1 VEESQGNAGSQALR
15 DRPIPLGAALLT
27 LLLCA
32 FWGGISPTI
41 KIAVTAVPPL
51 AVAFWRFLIGLVCV
65 WIWCRSNGIPYLVPR
80 ASLLPVIGF
89 SMIFTAQI
97 AFINIGTQM
106 TLASYSAVLLNT
118 SPLFV
123 AVMAHWILP
132 NDRLSSRR
140 VIGLVLAFSGVAVL
154 FLGRS
159 GSTGS
164 LPGNALCLL
173 SGFLLGS
180 LQITGKRLLRDLS
193 PFQVVFWEF
202 AFALPVFGIL
212 SLLLEPDAGPIT
224 LAVAG
229 SIVYQGLVVAGICF
243 VAWLVLLRRYSAT
256 GLSSFQFSIPVF
268 GVLLSRFLLGEPWS
282 AQLLVALPL
291 VAVGILLVTR
301 CRVDS
306 ARPAPRPAG
315 EKRGQSRR

>member
-1 VEESQGNAGSQALR
+1 MEESQGNAGPDALR
-15 DRPIPLGAALLT
+15 DGPIPLGAALLT

-32 FWGGISPTI
+32 FWGGLSPTI
-41 KIAVTAVPPL
+41 KIAVTSVPPL

-80 ASLLPVIGF
+80 QQLFAVFGF

-97 AFINIGTQM
+97 AFINIGTQI

-123 AVMAHWILP
+123 AIMAHWILP
-132 NDRLSSRR
+132 NDRLSGRR
-140 VIGLVLAFSGVAVL
+140 VTGLILAFIGIAVL
-154 FLGRS
+154 FMGRT

-164 LPGNALCLL
+164 LLGNALCLL

-202 AFALPVFGIL
+202 AFALPVFGLL
-212 SLLLEPDAGPIT
+212 SLVFEPASGPIT
-224 LAVAG
+224 LPVAA
-229 SIVYQGLVVAGICF
+229 SIVYQGLVVAGVCF
-243 VAWLVLLRRYSAT
+243 VAWLVLLSRYSAT

-282 AQLLVALPL
+282 AQLLIALPL

-301 CRVDS
+301 QKKVNRV
-306 ARPAPRPAG
+306 P
-315 EKRGQSRR
+315 